1 MVLGQTCIQCGLN
14 LSVCNHT
21 ALYRSGTNINGDV
34 PFLETQDNP
43 ANYCDHCQKIIKS
56 GEDFCFKCIN
66 EKNSSPLYEIYKKPD
81 GYWALG
87 VIGGSKGVRIVLQD
101 QVMEFKNENGLVFEI
116 VNSQTNGDISIVCLS
131 LSGQKD
137 DEGQPIT
144 NFEEVATFA
153 PGTYQYVMQIP

>member
-14 LSVCNHT
+14 LSVCTHT
-21 ALYRSGTNINGDV
+21 ALYRSGTKINDDV
-34 PFLETQDNP
+34 TFLETHDNP
-43 ANYCDHCQKIIKS
+43 VNYCDHCQKIIKT

-66 EKNSSPLYEIYKKPD
+66 EKNSSSLYEIYEKPD
-81 GYWALG
+81 GDRALR

-101 QVMEFKNENGLVFEI
+101 QVMEFNNENGLIFDI
-116 VNSQTNGDISIVCLS
+116 VNSQTNGDIHIVSIS

-137 DEGQPIT
+137 DEGLPTT